1 MEELLK
7 ATLLKHKEYRD
18 RILLRDYIEREENKN
33 SDKYINNNLIKVIV
47 GPRRCGKS
55 TFAFLLLKQKKV
67 NFAYANLEDE
77 NLIKGIEGNNDNLT
91 DAIRA
96 IYGNVE
102 YIIFD
107 EIQNLDM

>member
-1 MEELLK
+1 
-7 ATLLKHKEYRD
+7 
-18 RILLRDYIEREENKN
+18 
-33 SDKYINNNLIKVIV
+33 
-47 GPRRCGKS
+47 
-55 TFAFLLLKQKKV
+55 LLLKQKKV

>member
-7 ATLLKHKEYRD
+7 ATLLKQKEYRN
-18 RILLRDYIEREENKN
+18 RILSKSYIEREENKN
-33 SDKYINNNLIKVIV
+33 SDKYINNNLIKIIV

-55 TFAFLLLKQKKV
+55 TFVFLLLKQKNA
-67 NFAYANLEDE
+67 NFAYVNLEDE
-77 NLIKGIEGNNDNLT
+77 NLIKGIDGNNDNLT
-91 DAIRA
+91 DAIQV